1 MLQGDLG
8 QSGLLCR
15 FTGLLD
21 AFEKFKNLLHR
32 HPIAVGDEVDLYP
45 SPVRL
50 DARAQ
55 VFRVRG
61 TLIM

>member
-1 MLQGDLG
+1 MDKKCLD
-8 QSGLLCR
+8 SLLCG
-15 FTGLLD
+15 FTGFPA

-32 HPIAVGDEVDLYP
+32 RPMTVGDEVDLYA

-61 TLIM
+61 ALIR